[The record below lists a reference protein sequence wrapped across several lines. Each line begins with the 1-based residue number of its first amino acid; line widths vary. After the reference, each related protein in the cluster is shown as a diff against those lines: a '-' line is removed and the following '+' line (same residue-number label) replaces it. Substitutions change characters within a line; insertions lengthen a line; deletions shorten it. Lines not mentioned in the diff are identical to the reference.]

1 MASLPRKRR
10 AKQSQRLGARLKRV
24 RNAAVAEAANE
35 SISESDF
42 EECDDSD
49 DQEVDLFESDLG
61 ERAAESKRRSALP
74 ADDVEEEKNDT
85 GRRTAPRARTFTMPK
100 SVLKTEEVSV
110 AF

>member
-1 MASLPRKRR
+1 MASRPRKRR

-24 RNAAVAEAANE
+24 RDAAVAEAANE

-49 DQEVDLFESDLG
+49 DDEVDLFESDLG
-61 ERAAESKRRSALP
+61 ERAAESKLRSALP

-85 GRRTAPRARTFTMPK
+85 GRRTTPRA
-100 SVLKTEEVSV
+100 
-110 AF
+110 